1 MWKVE
6 TAITSIL
13 QWSIIHHVFVRRIVV
28 FSRHRE
34 DYFDDDAQ
42 REWQDYLIAQ
52 PKVADYAEI
61 D

>member
-1 MWKVE
+1 MYSLVE
-6 TAITSIL
+6 LS
-13 QWSIIHHVFVRRIVV
+13 V

-52 PKVADYAEI
+52 PKVADDAEI